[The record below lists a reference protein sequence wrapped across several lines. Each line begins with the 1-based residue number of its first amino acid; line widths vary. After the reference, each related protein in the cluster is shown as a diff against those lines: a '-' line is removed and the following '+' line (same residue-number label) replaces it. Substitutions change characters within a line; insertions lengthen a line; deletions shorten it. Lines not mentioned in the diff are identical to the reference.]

1 MDSVTY
7 EGVEQA
13 AERLNGIIRA
23 TPPIRARW
31 LEDLV
36 GGEVYLVP
44 ENLQRAGSFKI
55 RGAYNRIA
63 QLTDQ
68 EKVKGVVAASAGN
81 HAQGVALAAQVLGIK
96 ATVFM
101 PADASIPK
109 VQATIGY
116 GAEVQL
122 TGATIGDAIDAAL
135 EFAERTGAV
144 VVHPYDN
151 ADVVAGQ
158 GTLGIEISR
167 SIPGVATVVA
177 CTGGGGLLA
186 GLAVALHHDA
196 PNAQLIG
203 SQAERAA
210 AFPKSLAAGKPIT
223 RTDLNSMA
231 DGIAVGTPGDIPFAI
246 IAEHQV
252 PIVTVT
258 EEEISR
264 AVLLLL
270 ERSKMLVEPG
280 GAAAVAAV
288 MANPKNFT
296 PPVAITLSGGNV
308 DPLILARILRHG
320 LASAGRYLTVTVRAP
335 DKPGTLAA
343 VLAVIQDLRGNVVEV
358 DHSRSSPDLGVD
370 EVEIVIEVETRGPQH
385 SADIIKAINSA
396 GFQASSPTH
405 SGFTGD

>member
-1 MDSVTY
+1 MESVTY
-7 EGVEQA
+7 QDVAQA
-13 AERLNGIIRA
+13 AERLTGIIRA

-31 LEDLV
+31 LEELV

-63 QLTDQ
+63 QLTDE
-68 EKVKGVVAASAGN
+68 EKAKGVVAASAGN
-81 HAQGVALAAQVLGIK
+81 HAQGVALAAQILGIK

-116 GAEVQL
+116 GADVQL
-122 TGATIGDAIDAAL
+122 VGANVGDAIEAAL
-135 EFAERTGAV
+135 EFAESSGAV

-151 ADVVAGQ
+151 VDVVAGQ
-158 GTLGIEISR
+158 GTLGLEIIDA
-167 SIPGVATVVA
+167 IPNVATVVA

-186 GLAVALHHDA
+186 GLAVTLAHGA
-196 PNAQLIG
+196 PNTQLIG
-203 SQAERAA
+203 AQAERAA
-210 AFPKSLAAGKPIT
+210 AFPQSLAAGKPVT
-223 RTDLNSMA
+223 RLDLNSMA
-231 DGIAVGTPGDIPFAI
+231 DGIAVGTPGDVPFAI
-246 IAEHQV
+246 IAEHQI

-288 MANPKNFT
+288 MAHPENFT
-296 PPVAITLSGGNV
+296 PPIAITLSGGNV

-320 LASAGRYLTVTVRAP
+320 LASAGRYLTITVRAA
-335 DKPGTLAA
+335 DRPGTLSS
-343 VLAVIQDLRGNVVEV
+343 VLAVIHQQRGNVVEV

-385 SADIIKAINSA
+385 SADIISALNSA
-396 GFQASSPTH
+396 GFQASSPAHET
-405 SGFTGD
+405 TT

>member
-7 EGVEQA
+7 EDITDA
-13 AERLNGIIRA
+13 AQRLSGILRA

-36 GGEVYLVP
+36 GGEVYLIP
-44 ENLQRAGSFKI
+44 ENLQRAGSFKV

-63 QLTDQ
+63 QLSDA
-68 EKVKGVVAASAGN
+68 EKSKGVVAASAGN
-81 HAQGVALAAQVLGIK
+81 HAQGVALAAQTLGIP

-135 EFAERTGAV
+135 EFAQRTGAV

-158 GTLGIEISR
+158 GTLGVEISR
-167 SIPGVATVVA
+167 AIPDVATVVA

-186 GLAVALHHDA
+186 GLAVALRHDA
-196 PNAQLIG
+196 PNARLVG
-203 SQAERAA
+203 AQAERAA
-210 AFPKSLAAGKPIT
+210 AFPESLAAGKPIT

-246 IAEHQV
+246 IAGHQI
-252 PIVTVT
+252 PIVTVS

-288 MANPKNFT
+288 MANPASFT
-296 PPVAITLSGGNV
+296 PPIAITLSGGNV

-335 DKPGTLAA
+335 DRPGALAA
-343 VLAVIQDLRGNVVEV
+343 VLAVIQELRGNVVEV

-385 SADIIKAINSA
+385 STDIINAINASGVSVVTA
-396 GFQASSPTH
+396 GT
-405 SGFTGD
+405 